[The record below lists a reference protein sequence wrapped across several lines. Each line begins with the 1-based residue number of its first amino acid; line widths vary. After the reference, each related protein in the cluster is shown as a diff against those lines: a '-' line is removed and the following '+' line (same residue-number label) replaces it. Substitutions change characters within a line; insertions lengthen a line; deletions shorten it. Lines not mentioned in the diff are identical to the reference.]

1 MPDLEQQISAW
12 RSQMLAAGIQSPVPL
27 EELEAHLRDEIQRLT
42 QSGLPEERAFLAAAN
57 SLGDGK
63 ALRPEFSKV
72 NRRHWLWVYRNNP
85 LPLKILAA
93 SFIIA
98 GLDPLITA
106 ARFSIES
113 LFRPEGFSFSVA
125 LPLVV
130 IFWGFQI
137 LIGQG
142 LLRRSNAW
150 RRVALG
156 WSSLILFAII
166 STSVWAAFHTHSP
179 LVHVGAPEKTDI
191 LLGIEV
197 PFMFKFSLY
206 LLHLALMA
214 AGLYIL
220 NQSTIRALFRRDPK
234 TKIA

>member
-27 EELEAHLRDEIQRLT
+27 DELETHLRDEIQRLI
-42 QSGLPEERAFLAAAN
+42 QSGLAEEKAFLIATN
-57 SLGDGK
+57 SLGDGR
-63 ALRPEFSKV
+63 ALRSEFSKV
-72 NRRHWLWVYRNNP
+72 NRHWFWIHRNNP

-98 GLDPLITA
+98 GLDPLVTA
-106 ARFSIES
+106 ARFSVGA
-113 LFRPEGFSFSVA
+113 LFLHDNLGFTAA
-125 LPLVV
+125 LPVFV
-130 IFWGFQI
+130 IFWGFLQV

-150 RRVALG
+150 RRVTFV
-156 WSSLILFAII
+156 WSGLILFAVV
-166 STSVWAAFHTHSP
+166 SSSVWAALHTNSP

-197 PFMFKFSLY
+197 PFMFSFSLY
-206 LLHLALMA
+206 LLHLAIMA

-220 NQSTIRALFRRDPK
+220 NQPSIRALFRREPK
-234 TKIA
+234 TI